1 MRFLELFALLGAVQG
16 ALLFTLI
23 IMRYRHPKNGALAA
37 LVFVFSIRLGTI
49 PSWSYDRL
57 VEFPALLPLTT
68 PLPFLFGPLL
78 WWYVRELRGEVQGR
92 PRHPWIHF
100 LPYVADVLV
109 LTAFVFISSP
119 LQFQEYAT
127 QVFAGSPPVTFLL
140 RNGAKVFLNLTY
152 VGVAGRIAFGSIS
165 KFVAPSRR
173 LWMRSLVSVS
183 GVVLL
188 LFGYVALNPTATAQ
202 LSVGV
207 VIPFLVL
214 ALAMAG
220 LIYTVSLLVI
230 LFPEL
235 PSRGIVSDETGS
247 RSSDES
253 ILPERQPL
261 CSDEECGR
269 IVERLE
275 ERLRDG
281 AFQDPDFSLSD
292 AAHQLHVTPNR
303 LSFAINHVG
312 HSPFRRLINQYR
324 LEFVVRKID
333 QGYLENH
340 SILDLAMEA
349 GFPAKSTFNRVFKEE
364 FQVSPSEY
372 AEEAEVTGR
381 HRSNE

>member
-23 IMRYRHPKNGALAA
+23 LLRYRHPKNGALAA

-78 WWYVRELRGEVQGR
+78 WWYVRELRGEVTGR
-92 PRHPWIHF
+92 PRRPWIHF
-100 LPYVADVLV
+100 LPYAADVAV
-109 LTAFVFISSP
+109 LTAFVLISSP

-140 RNGAKVFLNLTY
+140 RNGAKVFLNLAY
-152 VGVAGRIAFGSIS
+152 VAVAGRIAFGSIS
-165 KFVAPSRR
+165 QFVAPARR
-173 LWMRSLVSVS
+173 LWMRSIVSIS
-183 GVVLL
+183 GIVLL

-202 LSVGV
+202 LSVGI
-207 VIPFLVL
+207 VIPFLIL

-235 PSRGIVSDETGS
+235 PSRGIGANDDERRADEDSTGA
-247 RSSDES
+247 
-253 ILPERQPL
+253 ERQPL
-261 CSDEECGR
+261 CSDEECRR
-269 IVERLE
+269 IAERLE
-275 ERLRDG
+275 EKLRNG
-281 AFQDPDFSLSD
+281 AFQDPHFSLSD
-292 AAHQLHVTPNR
+292 AAHQLHITPNR

-312 HSPFRRLINQYR
+312 HNPFRRLINQYR

-333 QGYLENH
+333 EGYLENH

-372 AEEAEVTGR
+372 AEEARTTD
-381 HRSNE
+381 RSSFKE